1 MITVFQ
7 IDIILI
13 GLVPVCQ
20 HGLHGFRILA
30 MVILIFILH
39 MEITS
44 GCTQLLLCHPLLT
57 QAFIFFIAA
66 AVFPIA
72 FIFSIP
78 ALMVTLNP
86 LRRRMAHTISLTVIV
101 LPDVTMAGL
110 TIGIRVDGVTDIA
123 AFRLRRH
130 TVYIYFSCGTIR
142 LSLRISVCI
151 YLRKINIFP
160 DIESRSFQWLVG
172 LSTIL
177 FKVYVIVALKCFRM
191 AV

>member
-39 MEITS
+39 MEITN

-72 FIFSIP
+72 FIFSVP
-78 ALMVTLNP
+78 VMVTLNP

-110 TIGIRVDGVTDIA
+110 TIGIRVDDVTDIA

-160 DIESRSFQWLVG
+160 DIESSSFQWLVS

-191 AV
+191 TV